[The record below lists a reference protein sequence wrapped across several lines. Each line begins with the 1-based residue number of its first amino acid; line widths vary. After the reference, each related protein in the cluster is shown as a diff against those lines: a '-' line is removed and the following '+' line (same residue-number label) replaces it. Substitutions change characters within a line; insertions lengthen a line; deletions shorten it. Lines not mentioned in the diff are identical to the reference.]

1 MRIQGFEPVWNC
13 RSRVLILGS
22 FPSVKSREIGFYYG
36 NAQNKFWKTIGEIF
50 GEIAPSDIA
59 AKKNFL
65 NRHCIA
71 LWDVVDSCEIVGS
84 MDKDI
89 KNEVLSDVYGL
100 LEKTDIELIICNG
113 KKSYD
118 LFSKN
123 FTVSCEVR
131 CLPSTSPANVRY
143 DAAPWRDALGRFL

>member
-1 MRIQGFEPVWNC
+1 MIQGFEPVWDC
-13 RSRVLILGS
+13 RSKVLILGS
-22 FPSVKSREIGFYYG
+22 FPSVKSRDVGFYYG
-36 NAQNKFWKTIGEIF
+36 NAQNRFWKMLAEIF
-50 GEIAPSDIA
+50 GEVEPKGVVD
-59 AKKNFL
+59 KKSFL
-65 NRHCIA
+65 FRHRIA

-113 KKSYD
+113 KKSYE

-123 FTVSCEVR
+123 FTADCDVR
-131 CLPSTSPANVRY
+131 CLPSTSPANARY
-143 DAAPWRDALGRFL
+143 NIEPWRDALERWL